1 LTFYV
6 KEVVWRCQ
14 CGLLNLQIFF
24 FPRVLY
30 DFSSSEWE
38 MMEESTL
45 IDWQQVGK
53 PGQSCA
59 AEHFTL
65 DPNLNLLREQA
76 PSASFTSAGELRDKR
91 ESTPAPAGQ

>member
-1 LTFYV
+1 M
-6 KEVVWRCQ
+6 
-14 CGLLNLQIFF
+14 
-24 FPRVLY
+24 Y

-65 DPNLNLLREQA
+65 DLNLNVLKKTGNFSFFDFRRRTSRQTRIDSGASQAVRHHVRYCRRLRA
-76 PSASFTSAGELRDKR
+76 
-91 ESTPAPAGQ
+91 